1 MVVAFQMTI
10 RLVVF
15 DLDGTLTTHNS
26 SWWRLHE
33 HFNTHEEGGKYY
45 DQYFSGTIDYQEW
58 ADLDAG
64 LWKGQ
69 PVSEVQRI
77 AEETEIMPGAAET
90 IQALKTRGIR
100 VAILSGGIDIMAERI
115 AERIG
120 VDYLMVNKIHH
131 ENGIITGQVD
141 VKVGWEGKA
150 KEIEQ
155 VCKDFNVE
163 LSETAFV
170 GDGKNDIAVFPV
182 VALSIAFNPEAEE
195 VAEAASV
202 VVRKK
207 DLRGIL
213 PFIP

>member
-1 MVVAFQMTI
+1 MTI
-10 RLVVF
+10 QLVVF

-45 DQYFSGTIDYQEW
+45 DQYFAGTIDYQEW

-69 PVSEVQRI
+69 PLSEVLKI
-77 AEETEIMPGAAET
+77 AEETEIMPGSVET
-90 IQALKTRGIR
+90 IQELKKNGIS
-100 VAILSGGIDIMAERI
+100 VAVLSGGIDILAERI
-115 AERIG
+115 VERIG
-120 VDYLMVNKIHH
+120 IDYLMVNKIHH
-131 ENGIITGQVD
+131 ENGIITGKVD
-141 VKVGWEGKA
+141 VNVGWGGKA
-150 KEIEQ
+150 EEIKQ
-155 VCKDFNVE
+155 VCKDFNVD

-182 VALSIAFNPEAEE
+182 VALSIAFNPEADE
-195 VAEAASV
+195 VAEAASI

-207 DLRGIL
+207 DLREVLPSIL
-213 PFIP
+213 KYQ

>member
-1 MVVAFQMTI
+1 MTI

-33 HFNTHEEGGKYY
+33 HFKTHEKGGKFY
-45 DQYFSGTIDYQEW
+45 DQYFAGEIDYQEW

-69 PVSEVQRI
+69 PLSDVLKI
-77 AEETEIMPGAAET
+77 AEETKIMPGSLET
-90 IQALKTRGIR
+90 VNELKAHGIS
-100 VAILSGGIDIMAERI
+100 VAVLSGGIDILAERI
-115 AERIG
+115 VERIG
-120 VDYLMVNKIHH
+120 IDYLMVNKIHH
-131 ENGIITGQVD
+131 ENGIITGKVD
-141 VKVGWEGKA
+141 VNVGWGGKA
-150 KEIEQ
+150 EEIKQ

-182 VALSIAFNPEAEE
+182 VALSIAFNPETEE

-202 VVRKK
+202 VIRKM
-207 DLRGIL
+207 DLREVLPIIL
-213 PFIP
+213 PDL

>member
-1 MVVAFQMTI
+1 MTI

-33 HFNTHEEGGKYY
+33 HFKTHEEGGRFY
-45 DQYFSGTIDYQEW
+45 DRYFAGEIDYQEW
-58 ADLDAG
+58 ANLDAG

-69 PVSEVQRI
+69 PLSDVLKI
-77 AEETEIMPGAAET
+77 AEETEIMPGSLET
-90 IQALKTRGIR
+90 VNELKARGIS
-100 VAILSGGIDIMAERI
+100 VAVLSGGIDILAERI
-115 AERIG
+115 VERIG
-120 VDYLMVNKIHH
+120 IDYLMVNKIHH

-141 VKVGWEGKA
+141 VNVGWGGKA
-150 KEIEQ
+150 EEIKQ

-182 VALSIAFNPEAEE
+182 VALSIAFNPETEE

-202 VVRKK
+202 VIRKM
-207 DLRGIL
+207 DLREVLPIIL
-213 PFIP
+213 PDR